1 MMMGFSYVDGQYQGQ
16 LTQCDGGP
24 SCLQQLRL
32 GGNNGGLQPGQRLD
46 IVVESYGRL
55 TYPIRADPEPFKKVD
70 EPTKKTLAKIS

>member
-1 MMMGFSYVDGQYQGQ
+1 VDGQYQGQ

-32 GGNNGGLQPGQRLD
+32 GAGDDGGGGLQSGQRLD

-55 TYPIRADPEPFKKVD
+55 TYPIRADPEPFKKVGVND
-70 EPTKKTLAKIS
+70 KNQ